1 MQIDAKRCKFNQSLI
16 KPNFLVAERRPLLQ
30 IVVSRQDRT
39 TMKLRKQK
47 PSSWRLLLT
56 PLDAHCLLDLAVRP
70 ALNHQAGFLFSAPW
84 RPRVSTNVDDS
95 FFSDPRYFNL
105 LAMVGNPHLALGRVV
120 SAWKLAQWNCRTKS
134 SLIIATDLWE
144 CSGLA
149 HVIEAGLA
157 ERVDGGIYVKGS
169 KDRCSFILAKKEAG
183 RRGGLVS
190 AQVRA
195 EKERKEMQGDALEAN
210 ASRSKQKQ
218 AEGKQT
224 QAEAST
230 SNPISLSLSL
240 PSPLVLKEEVIHNT
254 PLTPQ
259 GGPCAVSIADSK
271 PETSE
276 KPEKTKKMICPPG
289 VSDQVW
295 SDFVAGRK
303 NAKAPL
309 TQTAMAGIV
318 REATKAGWSLE
329 AALSECVLRGWRSFK
344 ADWVSGQR
352 TSGELPASNEPI
364 DWTNGGRL

>member
-1 MQIDAKRCKFNQSLI
+1 MQEDAINSKGLNSK
-16 KPNFLVAERRPLLQ
+16 FLVAINQPLLQ

-70 ALNHQAGFLFSAPW
+70 ALNHQAGFLFQRHGGHAM
-84 RPRVSTNVDDS
+84 STNVDDS
-95 FFSDPRYFNL
+95 FFCDPRYFNL

-144 CSGLA
+144 RSGLD

-169 KDRCSFILAKKEAG
+169 RDRCSFILAKKEAG
-183 RRGGLVS
+183 RRGGLAS
-190 AQVRA
+190 AQIRA
-195 EKERKEMQGDALEAN
+195 EKESKEMQDDALEAK
-210 ASRSKQKQ
+210 ASTSKQTQ
-218 AEGKQT
+218 APGKQT
-224 QAEAST
+224 QADPST
-230 SNPISLSLSL
+230 SNPLSLSLSL
-240 PSPLVLKEEVIHNT
+240 PLSLVLKEEIHNT

-271 PETSE
+271 PEVTE